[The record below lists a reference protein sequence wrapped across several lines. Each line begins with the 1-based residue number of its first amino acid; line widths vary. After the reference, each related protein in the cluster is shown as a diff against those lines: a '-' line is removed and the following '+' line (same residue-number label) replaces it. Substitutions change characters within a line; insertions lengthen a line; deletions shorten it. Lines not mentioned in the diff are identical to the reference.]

1 MVAIFAC
8 EIRAADCAAAP
19 AHRARPKRNPAGR
32 GRSPLMSVSRV
43 RQWSA
48 DPPEDTVQQI
58 SEKLETR
65 FEKVVFTGGLK
76 YPSDDFKTG
85 IDTARLAE
93 LDEYLDG
100 FLELDPR
107 GGYIG
112 QTDLKSA
119 VMSFASKDKYVGAFL
134 HMYAELGHQSLA
146 SAVSAFA
153 YTTRVMLSH
162 VRIRYE
168 KTADKTQA
176 PSVWQRLFNL
186 ITDHQQL
193 PTPTKPNDKNPFVAF
208 RPRSLDNVDG
218 PEQEE
223 V

>member
-1 MVAIFAC
+1 MVAIFVS

-19 AHRARPKRNPAGR
+19 ARRARPKRNPAGR

-48 DPPEDTVQQI
+48 DPPEDSVKQI
-58 SEKLETR
+58 SAKLETR

-107 GGYIG
+107 GG
-112 QTDLKSA
+112 TLARPTLSPP
-119 VMSFASKDKYVGAFL
+119 SCR
-134 HMYAELGHQSLA
+134 SLA
-146 SAVSAFA
+146 
-153 YTTRVMLSH
+153 
-162 VRIRYE
+162 
-168 KTADKTQA
+168 KT
-176 PSVWQRLFNL
+176 SM
-186 ITDHQQL
+186 
-193 PTPTKPNDKNPFVAF
+193 
-208 RPRSLDNVDG
+208 
-218 PEQEE
+218 
-223 V
+223 